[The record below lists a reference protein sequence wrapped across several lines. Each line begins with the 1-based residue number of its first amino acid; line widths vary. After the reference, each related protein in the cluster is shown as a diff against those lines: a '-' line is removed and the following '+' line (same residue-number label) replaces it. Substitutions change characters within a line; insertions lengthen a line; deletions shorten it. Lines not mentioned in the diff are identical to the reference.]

1 MAYSDVLRAMQQYG
15 SFYNYGN
22 FESVNPYSSE
32 AYGTNISGI
41 LSENPEPIN
50 IVEET
55 ERLGSNLSDVDK
67 FLLGVGQAQ
76 VGSTIGKSL
85 KIGKETHG
93 KLSDFLG
100 AGSSIPKGT
109 MSVFNPTTGQG
120 MSLAPGS
127 TVPAGFEV
135 QSVASGAKGF
145 DLALPLALYS
155 GTRDQN
161 PYEYSDL
168 EFAGS
173 IASGASLGA
182 SVGGPPGAIV
192 GAVLGLGLGLF
203 EEDKADKKRKKQ
215 IKKYEKALDERQ
227 QNISEAILD
236 LRSKNE
242 SMKEAYAWAEESS
255 KYQNQYGG
263 NIGIMKDGGKMQNP
277 YDPKSYNNG
286 GFLGGFF
293 SGIGQGV
300 VQLGEGLA
308 KVLDDI
314 YSGITG
320 YDDSYYKDR
329 GVVDEEG
336 NKKGTVNPD
345 GSVSFDTGS
354 KGTTDV
360 LGRIISKEGSGVQLI
375 SPGGIKS
382 EPIEPVLPTYNSKD
396 VSNRVKETGR
406 IKTGPLLDPFFKQ
419 SKNYDSVGTE
429 DYRWDLDSPLIRENV
444 EVFQKGGQLKNIV
457 AEFTGNELVV
467 NDQNEVE
474 AGLASG
480 DFKRAAAPIRKAM
493 GGKMITPG
501 QETHKSNPMPVDNT
515 GTIYSKKGVL
525 PFKVKKGAGIYDHAT
540 DQFKS
545 NMDDKEIAMV
555 AKKNINKWKKNN
567 MA

>member
-22 FESVNPYSSE
+22 FEAVNPYSSE

-85 KIGKETHG
+85 KIGKETHS

-135 QSVASGAKGF
+135 QDVASGAKGF

-182 SVGGPPGAIV
+182 KVAGGPGAIV

-203 EEDKADKKRKKQ
+203 QEDKADKKRKKQ

-263 NIGIMKDGGKMQNP
+263 NIGIMKDGGRMKNP
-277 YDPKSYNNG
+277 YDPKSYGNG
-286 GFLGGFF
+286 GVLEFFRGLGRAIVSIPSQAGN
-293 SGIGQGV
+293 I
-300 VQLGEGLA
+300 
-308 KVLDDI
+308 LDTFT
-314 YSGITG
+314 SFVTK
-320 YDDSYYKDR
+320 YDDDYYQDR
-329 GVVDEEG
+329 GVVDEKG
-336 NKKGTVNPD
+336 NKVYTINPD
-345 GSVSFDTGS
+345 GSLNLQTGQ
-354 KGTTDV
+354 KGTIDL
-360 LGRIISKEGSGVQLI
+360 LGRSVSEEGSGIQVTK
-375 SPGGIKS
+375 PGSIKAES
-382 EPIEPVLPTYNSKD
+382 IQPVLPTFNSKD

-419 SKNYDSVGTE
+419 SKGYDSVGTE

-501 QETHKSNPMPVDNT
+501 KETHKSNPMPVDNT

-540 DQFKS
+540 DQFKP

>member
-85 KIGKETHG
+85 KIGKETHS

-135 QSVASGAKGF
+135 QDVASGAKGF

-182 SVGGPPGAIV
+182 KVAGGPGAIV

-263 NIGIMKDGGKMQNP
+263 NIGIMKDGGRMKNP
-277 YDPKSYNNG
+277 YDPKSYDNG

-293 SGIGQGV
+293 SGLGRGV
-300 VQLGEGLA
+300 VQLGEGLG

-320 YDDSYYKDR
+320 YDDSYYEDR
-329 GVVDEEG
+329 GVVDEQG
-336 NKKGTVNPD
+336 NKVYTINPD
-345 GSVSFDTGS
+345 GSLNLQTGQ
-354 KGTTDV
+354 KGTIDL
-360 LGRIISKEGSGVQLI
+360 LGRSVSEEGSGIQVTK
-375 SPGGIKS
+375 PGSIKA
-382 EPIEPVLPTYNSKD
+382 EPIQPVLPTYNSKD

-501 QETHKSNPMPVDNT
+501 KETHKSNPMPVDNT

>member
-85 KIGKETHG
+85 KIGEETHG
-93 KLSDFLG
+93 KLGKFLG
-100 AGSSIPKGT
+100 TEGT
-109 MSVFNPTTGQG
+109 T
-120 MSLAPGS
+120 
-127 TVPAGFEV
+127 E
-135 QSVASGAKGF
+135 GF

-182 SVGGPPGAIV
+182 KVAGGPGAIV

-263 NIGIMKDGGKMQNP
+263 NINIMKDGGRM
-277 YDPKSYNNG
+277 
-286 GFLGGFF
+286 
-293 SGIGQGV
+293 
-300 VQLGEGLA
+300 
-308 KVLDDI
+308 
-314 YSGITG
+314 
-320 YDDSYYKDR
+320 
-329 GVVDEEG
+329 
-336 NKKGTVNPD
+336 
-345 GSVSFDTGS
+345 
-354 KGTTDV
+354 
-360 LGRIISKEGSGVQLI
+360 
-375 SPGGIKS
+375 
-382 EPIEPVLPTYNSKD
+382 
-396 VSNRVKETGR
+396 
-406 IKTGPLLDPFFKQ
+406 
-419 SKNYDSVGTE
+419 
-429 DYRWDLDSPLIRENV
+429 
-444 EVFQKGGQLKNIV
+444 
-457 AEFTGNELVV
+457 
-467 NDQNEVE
+467 
-474 AGLASG
+474 
-480 DFKRAAAPIRKAM
+480 DF
-493 GGKMITPG
+493 
-501 QETHKSNPMPVDNT
+501 
-515 GTIYSKKGVL
+515 
-525 PFKVKKGAGIYDHAT
+525 
-540 DQFKS
+540 
-545 NMDDKEIAMV
+545 
-555 AKKNINKWKKNN
+555 
-567 MA
+567 

>member
-85 KIGKETHG
+85 KIGEETHSKLG
-93 KLSDFLG
+93 KFLG
-100 AGSSIPKGT
+100 TEGT
-109 MSVFNPTTGQG
+109 T
-120 MSLAPGS
+120 
-127 TVPAGFEV
+127 E
-135 QSVASGAKGF
+135 GF

-182 SVGGPPGAIV
+182 KVAGGPGAIV

-263 NIGIMKDGGKMQNP
+263 NIGIMKDGGRMKNP
-277 YDPKSYNNG
+277 YDPKSYGNG
-286 GFLGGFF
+286 GVLEFFRGLGRAIVSIPSQAGN
-293 SGIGQGV
+293 I
-300 VQLGEGLA
+300 
-308 KVLDDI
+308 LDTFT
-314 YSGITG
+314 SFVTK
-320 YDDSYYKDR
+320 YDDDYYQDR
-329 GVVDEEG
+329 GVVDEKG
-336 NKKGTVNPD
+336 NKVYTINPD
-345 GSVSFDTGS
+345 GSLNLQTGQ
-354 KGTTDV
+354 KGTIDL
-360 LGRIISKEGSGVQLI
+360 LGRSVSEEGSGIQVTK
-375 SPGGIKS
+375 PGSIKAES
-382 EPIEPVLPTYNSKD
+382 IQPVLPTFNSKD

-419 SKNYDSVGTE
+419 SKGYDSVGTE

-501 QETHKSNPMPVDNT
+501 KETHKSNPMPVDNT

-540 DQFKS
+540 DQFKP